1 MSKRTKK
8 ISRFF
13 NQFFILQRNAVHL
26 YSILFFHFS
35 EVIGFK
41 FAHCYYLTDYD
52 FKITNTDGVEIA
64 LSLQAF
70 GWLSKFDESKRFL
83 LERPHLACEET
94 ANYLVRKMGK
104 HIYRNKTIFWVT
116 FEKVC
121 FIITFNNGM
130 AF

>member
-1 MSKRTKK
+1 
-8 ISRFF
+8 
-13 NQFFILQRNAVHL
+13 
-26 YSILFFHFS
+26 
-35 EVIGFK
+35 
-41 FAHCYYLTDYD
+41 LTDYD